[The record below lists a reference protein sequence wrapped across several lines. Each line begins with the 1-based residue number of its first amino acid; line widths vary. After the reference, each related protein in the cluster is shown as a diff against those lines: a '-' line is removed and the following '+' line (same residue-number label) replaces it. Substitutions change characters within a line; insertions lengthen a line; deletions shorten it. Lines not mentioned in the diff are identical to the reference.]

1 MWRNHI
7 LSTSYLSA
15 ADFAPLR
22 GHSVT
27 VNWSH
32 SRNTKGTSV
41 VSVPRR
47 EGMATDCES
56 RQQQPADVTMET
68 AISSRLRHTT
78 NAGRSPVRELST
90 GVRSAVRN
98 RVSERCVNSVPSA
111 VALRKCELRTS
122 QLSTCEWRQSVPSRV
137 TASPP
142 ASPKDMLASVFER
155 MKRTARAKKFERITE
170 RFATQFLRKE
180 EPLTG
185 LLQ

>member
-1 MWRNHI
+1 MWRNRI
-7 LSTSYLSA
+7 LSTSYLSDA
-15 ADFAPLR
+15 GFAPLR

-47 EGMATDCES
+47 DGMAADCES
-56 RQQQPADVTMET
+56 RQQQPTDVTIET

-78 NAGRSPVRELST
+78 NAGPCPVRDLST

-111 VALRKCELRTS
+111 VALRKRE
-122 QLSTCEWRQSVPSRV
+122 LSTCEWRTSVPSRV

-142 ASPKDMLASVFER
+142 ASPKDTPASVVER
-155 MKRTARAKKFERITE
+155 MKRTARAKKSERITE
-170 RFATQFLRKE
+170 RFATQSLRKE
-180 EPLTG
+180 EPRTG

>member
-7 LSTSYLSA
+7 LSTSYLSG

-56 RQQQPADVTMET
+56 RQQQPENVTIET

-78 NAGRSPVRELST
+78 NAGPYPVRVLST

-98 RVSERCVNSVPSA
+98 RVSERCVISVPSA
-111 VALRKCELRTS
+111 VALSKRELRTS
-122 QLSTCEWRQSVPSRV
+122 QLSTCEWRKSVPSSV
-137 TASPP
+137 SAYPP
-142 ASPKDMLASVFER
+142 ASPKDTLVRVFER
-155 MKRTARAKKFERITE
+155 MKRTARAKKSERITE
-170 RFATQFLRKE
+170 RFAPQSLRKE
-180 EPLTG
+180 EPRTG